1 MRWRVVRRAGIAGNY
16 DYDDKGTYMAKRLNY
31 LGILNQK
38 GLLSVNQAKEA
49 KELAAKTNVSIQE
62 ALKQLGYVTS
72 EQIAQ
77 AVAQEHGKRYV
88 DLKDVAIRPAI
99 VELIS
104 ESIAR
109 ENCVLPYEE
118 DGDALVVVVS
128 DPDDVEVFEK
138 LRFIL
143 QRPIEA
149 VISSREAIQEAV
161 NLHYGQNVGESADSM
176 IQEMTDTAINFTEV
190 ESGGADADQAGNSTE
205 SDAPIVRLCDQII
218 AEAVQLRASD
228 IHIEPFEDRVRI
240 RYRID
245 GKLVERE
252 ALPKRF
258 QGALM
263 SRFKILAKLD
273 IAERRRTQDGRIKLT
288 LGEKELDLRVS
299 VIPTNHGQSIVMRI
313 LDKDNIRV
321 SLVQLGFSERD
332 YKRFTQ
338 LIARPNGIILVTGP
352 TGSGKTTSLYAALN
366 ELNTPTRKII
376 TAEDPV
382 EYYLPGINQVE
393 IKHQIGLDFAAV
405 IRSML
410 RQAPNV
416 ILVGEMRDLETASM
430 GIQASLTGHLVFS
443 TLHTNDAPSA
453 ITRLVDM
460 GVPGYMVAS
469 SVIGIMAQ
477 RLVRMVCPK
486 CKRPYTPSE
495 AELRAAQITP
505 EMAAKATFMKG
516 KGCVNCNKTG
526 YRGRRAIFELM
537 YMSPRVREMTFKGE
551 STSKIRQLAR
561 SEGMHVLFEDGIV
574 KAMKGIT
581 TIEEV
586 MRVARL
592 EDD

>member
-1 MRWRVVRRAGIAGNY
+1 
-16 DYDDKGTYMAKRLNY
+16 MAKRLNY
-31 LGILNQK
+31 LGILNKQ
-38 GLLSVNQAKEA
+38 GLLSLTQVQEA
-49 KELAAKTNVSIQE
+49 QELAKKTGLKLPD
-62 ALKQLGYVTS
+62 ALVQLGYVNGD
-72 EQIAQ
+72 QIAR
-77 AVAQEHGKRYV
+77 AVAEEHGKRYV
-88 DLKDVAIRPAI
+88 DLKDVAIRPAV

-118 DGDALVVVVS
+118 DGDSLIVVVS

-143 QRPIEA
+143 QRPIEC
-149 VISSREAIQEAV
+149 VVSSREAIQEAV
-161 NLHYGQNVGESADSM
+161 NQHYGQNVGESADSM
-176 IQEMTDTAINFTEV
+176 IHEMTDTAVNFTVV
-190 ESGGADADQAGNSTE
+190 EGVGADDGAQAGSSSE

-245 GKLVERE
+245 GQLVERE

-258 QGALM
+258 QGAVL

-332 YKRFTQ
+332 YKRFTH

-460 GVPGYMVAS
+460 GVPGYLVAS

-477 RLVRMVCPK
+477 RLVRVVCPK
-486 CKRPYTPSE
+486 CKRPYTPSD
-495 AELRAAQITP
+495 AELREAHITP
-505 EMAAKATFMKG
+505 EMAAKATFFKG

-537 YMSPRVREMTFKGE
+537 YMSPKVREMTFKGE
-551 STSKIRQLAR
+551 STSNIRRVAR

-592 EDD
+592 EEE

>member
-1 MRWRVVRRAGIAGNY
+1 
-16 DYDDKGTYMAKRLNY
+16 MAKRLNY
-31 LGILNQK
+31 LEILNRD
-38 GLLSVNQAKEA
+38 GLISRTQVKDAQQLAQASGIK
-49 KELAAKTNVSIQE
+49 LQD
-62 ALKQLGYVTS
+62 ALIKLEYVTG
-72 EQIAQ
+72 EQ
-77 AVAQEHGKRYV
+77 VAKALAEEYGKPYV
-88 DLKDVAIRPAI
+88 DLRDVTVRPAI
-99 VELIS
+99 IEMIS

-109 ENCVLPYEE
+109 ENCVLPFEE
-118 DGDALVVVVS
+118 DGDALQVVVS
-128 DPDDVEVFEK
+128 DPNDMDTFEK

-143 QRPIEA
+143 QRPIEPMIA
-149 VISSREAIQEAV
+149 SKEAIQEAI
-161 NLHYGQNVGESADSM
+161 NRHYSQNIAESADSM
-176 IQEMTDTAINFTEV
+176 IHDLTDTAIDFTQV
-190 ESGGADADQAGNSTE
+190 ESAATE
-205 SDAPIVRLCDQII
+205 DPTSATFGDNTSDAPIVRLCDQII
-218 AEAVQLRASD
+218 SEAVQLRASD

-252 ALPKRF
+252 AVPKRF
-258 QGALM
+258 QGALL
-263 SRFKILAKLD
+263 SRFKILARLD

-288 LGEKELDLRVS
+288 LGSKDLDLRVS

-321 SLVQLGFSERD
+321 SLLQLGFSQRD
-332 YKRFTQ
+332 YKRFTS

-410 RQAPNV
+410 RQAPNI
-416 ILVGEMRDLETASM
+416 ILVGEMRDLETAQM

-443 TLHTNDAPSA
+443 TLHTNDAPGA

-460 GVPGYMVAS
+460 GVPPYLVSS

-477 RLVRMVCPK
+477 RLVRRVCKK
-486 CKRPYTPSE
+486 CAHAYTPSA
-495 AELRAAQITP
+495 AELEAARITP
-505 EMAAKATFMKG
+505 EMAARGTFLKG
-516 KGCVNCNKTG
+516 KGCAECNKSG
-526 YRGRRAIFELM
+526 YRGRQAIFELM
-537 YMSPRVREMTFKGE
+537 MMSSKVRELAYKGAT
-551 STSKIRQLAR
+551 TSEIRRAAR
-561 SEGMHVLFEDGIV
+561 SEGMHVLYEDGISKV
-574 KAMKGIT
+574 LKGIT

-592 EDD
+592 EE

>member
-1 MRWRVVRRAGIAGNY
+1 V
-16 DYDDKGTYMAKRLNY
+16 
-31 LGILNQK
+31 
-38 GLLSVNQAKEA
+38 
-49 KELAAKTNVSIQE
+49 
-62 ALKQLGYVTS
+62 
-72 EQIAQ
+72 
-77 AVAQEHGKRYV
+77 
-88 DLKDVAIRPAI
+88 
-99 VELIS
+99 
-104 ESIAR
+104 
-109 ENCVLPYEE
+109 
-118 DGDALVVVVS
+118 
-128 DPDDVEVFEK
+128 
-138 LRFIL
+138 
-143 QRPIEA
+143 
-149 VISSREAIQEAV
+149 SSREAIQEAV
-161 NLHYGQNVGESADSM
+161 NQHYGQNVGESADSM
-176 IQEMTDTAINFTEV
+176 IHEMTDTEVNFTVV
-190 ESGGADADQAGNSTE
+190 EGVGADDGSQAGASSE

-245 GKLVERE
+245 GQLVERE

-258 QGALM
+258 QGAVL

-332 YKRFTQ
+332 YKRFTH

-460 GVPGYMVAS
+460 GVPGYLVAS

-477 RLVRMVCPK
+477 RLVRVVCPK
-486 CKRPYTPSE
+486 CKRPYTPSD
-495 AELRAAQITP
+495 AELREAHITP
-505 EMAAKATFMKG
+505 EMAAKATFFKG

-537 YMSPRVREMTFKGE
+537 YMSSKVREMTFKGE
-551 STSKIRQLAR
+551 STSNIRRVAR
-561 SEGMHVLFEDGIV
+561 SEGMHVLFEDGVV

-592 EDD
+592 EEE

>member
-1 MRWRVVRRAGIAGNY
+1 
-16 DYDDKGTYMAKRLNY
+16 MAKRLNY
-31 LGILNQK
+31 LGILNKQ
-38 GLLSVNQAKEA
+38 GLLSVTQVQEA
-49 KELAAKTNVSIQE
+49 QELMKKTGCKMPE
-62 ALKQLGYVTS
+62 ALKELGYVTS
-72 EQIAQ
+72 DQIAR
-77 AVAQEHGKRYV
+77 AIAEEHGKQYV
-88 DLKDVAIRPAI
+88 DLKDVAIRPSVI
-99 VELIS
+99 ELIS

-118 DGDALVVVVS
+118 DGDTLIVVVS

-161 NLHYGQNVGESADSM
+161 NQHYGQNVGESADSM
-176 IQEMTDTAINFTEV
+176 IHEMTDTAINFTVV
-190 ESGGADADQAGNSTE
+190 EGAGGDDGTQAGGSSE

-245 GKLVERE
+245 GRLVERE

-288 LGEKELDLRVS
+288 IGEKELDLRVS

-321 SLVQLGFSERD
+321 SLVQLGFAERD
-332 YKRFTQ
+332 YKRFTH

-486 CKRPYTPSE
+486 CKRPYQPSE
-495 AELRAAQITP
+495 AELRMAHITP
-505 EMAAKATFMKG
+505 EQAAKATFFKG

-537 YMSPRVREMTFKGE
+537 YMSPKVREMTFKGE
-551 STSKIRQLAR
+551 QTAAIRRVAR

-586 MRVARL
+586 VRVARL
-592 EDD
+592 EED

>member
-1 MRWRVVRRAGIAGNY
+1 
-16 DYDDKGTYMAKRLNY
+16 MARLNY
-31 LGILNQK
+31 LGILNKQ
-38 GLLSVNQAKEA
+38 GLLSKNQVLEA
-49 KELAAKTNVSIQE
+49 QELSKKTGVKLPE
-62 ALKQLGYVTS
+62 ALKQLGYVTA

-77 AVAQEHGKRYV
+77 AVAAEHGRRYV
-88 DLKDVAIRPAI
+88 DLSDVAIRPAV

-109 ENCVLPYEE
+109 ENCVLPFEE
-118 DGDALVVVVS
+118 DGDTLQVVVS

-149 VISSREAIQEAV
+149 LISTREAIQEAV
-161 NLHYGQNVGESADSM
+161 NRHYGQNVGESADSM
-176 IQEMTDTAINFTEV
+176 IHDMTDTAINFTVV
-190 ESGGADADQAGNSTE
+190 ENDNDALNNVAGGSSE

-218 AEAVQLRASD
+218 ADAVHLRASD

-245 GKLVERE
+245 GKLVERDSV
-252 ALPKRF
+252 PKRF

-263 SRFKILAKLD
+263 SRFKILSRLD

-313 LDKDNIRV
+313 LDKDNIRI

-332 YKRFTQ
+332 YKRFQQ
-338 LIARPNGIILVTGP
+338 LIVRPNGIILVTGP

-477 RLVRMVCPK
+477 RLVRCVCPK
-486 CKRPYTPSE
+486 CKRPYTPTD
-495 AELRAAQITP
+495 AELKEARVTP
-505 EMAAKATFMKG
+505 EEAAKATWMKG

-537 YMSPRVREMTFKGE
+537 YMSPKVRELTFKGE
-551 STSKIRQLAR
+551 STSVIRRVAR
-561 SEGMHVLFEDGIV
+561 SEGMKVLFEDGIR
-574 KAMKGIT
+574 KAMQGIT

-592 EDD
+592 EDE

>member
-1 MRWRVVRRAGIAGNY
+1 
-16 DYDDKGTYMAKRLNY
+16 MAKRLNY
-31 LGILNQK
+31 LGILNKQ
-38 GLLSVNQAKEA
+38 GLISATQVKEA
-49 KELAAKTNVSIQE
+49 QQLAQSTGIKLPE
-62 ALKQLGYVTS
+62 ALMKLEYVNG

-77 AVAQEHGKRYV
+77 AMAEEYGKRYV
-88 DLKDVAIRPAI
+88 DLKDVTIRPAI
-99 VELIS
+99 LELIS

-109 ENCVLPYEE
+109 ENCVLPYDEE
-118 DGDALVVVVS
+118 GETLLVVVS
-128 DPDDVEVFEK
+128 DPNDMETFEK

-143 QRPIEA
+143 QRPIEPLIA
-149 VISSREAIQEAV
+149 SKEAIQEAI
-161 NLHYGQNVGESADSM
+161 NTHYGQSIAESADSM
-176 IQEMTDTAINFTEV
+176 IHDLTDTAINFTEI
-190 ESGGADADQAGNSTE
+190 ESDDDPTAATVGDNS

-218 AEAVQLRASD
+218 SEAVQLRASD

-245 GKLVERE
+245 GQLVERE

-263 SRFKILAKLD
+263 SRFKILSKLD
-273 IAERRRTQDGRIKLT
+273 IAERRRTQDGRIKLS
-288 LGEKELDLRVS
+288 LGTKELDLRVS

-321 SLVQLGFSERD
+321 SLVQLGFSDRD
-332 YKRFTQ
+332 YKRFTS

-393 IKHQIGLDFAAV
+393 IKHSIGLDFAAV

-410 RQAPNV
+410 RQAPNI
-416 ILVGEMRDLETASM
+416 ILVGEMRDLETAQM

-443 TLHTNDAPSA
+443 TLHTNDAPGA

-460 GVPGYMVAS
+460 GVPPYLVSS

-477 RLVRMVCPK
+477 RLVRTVCKK
-486 CKRPYTPSE
+486 CARPYFPTEGELE
-495 AELRAAQITP
+495 AAGITP
-505 EMAAKATFMKG
+505 EMAEGATFMKG
-516 KGCVNCNKTG
+516 RGCAACNKSG
-526 YRGRRAIFELM
+526 YRGRQAIFELM
-537 YMSPRVREMTFKGE
+537 MMTSKVRELAYKGA
-551 STSKIRQLAR
+551 STSDIRKAAR
-561 SEGMHVLFEDGIV
+561 SEGMRVLYEDGISKV
-574 KAMKGIT
+574 LKGMT

-592 EDD
+592 EEE